1 MSKSLKPKKR
11 TAAPPPRRRRSG
23 WLMLALFALAAVAAI
38 SVGVWLVQRNQPAPV
53 QTLSGESTP
62 EEAVNGP
69 RLAVDQENFDYGDVK
84 LNTTIETEIKVKNVG
99 DEVLALAPN
108 PVVELVE
115 GC

>member
-1 MSKSLKPKKR
+1 
-11 TAAPPPRRRRSG
+11 
-23 WLMLALFALAAVAAI
+23 
-38 SVGVWLVQRNQPAPV
+38 
-53 QTLSGESTP
+53 
-62 EEAVNGP
+62 
-69 RLAVDQENFDYGDVK
+69 